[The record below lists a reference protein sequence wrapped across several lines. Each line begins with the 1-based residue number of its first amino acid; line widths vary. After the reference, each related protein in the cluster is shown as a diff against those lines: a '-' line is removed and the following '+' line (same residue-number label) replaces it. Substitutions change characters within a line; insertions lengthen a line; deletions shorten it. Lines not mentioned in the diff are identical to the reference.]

1 MKVHEEPLGFRLF
14 VGQKKQSEDVSII
27 IKRTKQG
34 GEGEAQ
40 EHKHQM
46 RQQQWQSL
54 RNQNK
59 KTINIAKT
67 PLTSDFISVF
77 LKGLFFSPSH
87 HINDFNTKVDL
98 FRF

>member
-34 GEGEAQ
+34 GEGEA
-40 EHKHQM
+40 HQM
-46 RQQQWQSL
+46 RQQQQWQSL

-77 LKGLFFSPSH
+77 LKGLSFSPSH